1 MGANSSF
8 LSACKPRWVLL
19 DIAVTACLANICN
32 AVYNTQCRRRQKP
45 RGICTAGRES
55 GRLLQT
61 KAVNI
66 DSTSST
72 TTAVRRRRP
81 AGLVERDATAVSVM
95 GQTLL
100 AHL

>member
-66 DSTSST
+66 DSTSRSSV
-72 TTAVRRRRP
+72 AQEL
-81 AGLVERDATAVSVM
+81 ADAKLEDHTHMDCACRVCSP
-95 GQTLL
+95 
-100 AHL
+100 